1 MIQALEDPTKNGVTM
16 NLLKEVVDLCSPLPT
31 QSVHLDSK
39 YWQTSRP
46 KESAVVLLAKLGS
59 SKVLLLGKYRQMAVY
74 DADSYQLLGEGKL
87 PYSYEKDQ

>member
-31 QSVHLDSK
+31 QSVQLDSK
-39 YWQTSRP
+39 CWQTSRP

-59 SKVLLLGKYRQMAVY
+59 SKVLLLGK
-74 DADSYQLLGEGKL
+74 
-87 PYSYEKDQ
+87 